1 MKLWKAKLSPS
12 YHHIFN
18 GCNLKIRKVEGKKAE
33 EPLTQI
39 INPLHPKISVHILHA
54 VFYTFPTVLT
64 WRFAK
69 QSRALV
75 FVDHYLILM
84 TLMFDSGVIL

>member
-1 MKLWKAKLSPS
+1 MKLWKAKLSPP

-39 INPLHPKISVHILHA
+39 INPLHPKISVHILRA

-64 WRFAK
+64 WRFCLTIK
-69 QSRALV
+69 S
-75 FVDHYLILM
+75 
-84 TLMFDSGVIL
+84 SGIS